1 MLVRYFDQHVLDSI
15 RNSVAA
21 DQVNQLWLSHPSLGN
36 VGDPLGYS
44 GREEQQLC
52 LGSALAKYKLD
63 IIFESITQQSIQLIV
78 LVAQIRR
85 EQTTYAER
93 ERERER
99 ERDTLDQA
107 FDQPRQ
113 GSKFQDSKEPSFH
126 ARCGPSHDQEFQP
139 QCEALREEI
148 ALQMKWCD

>member
-99 ERDTLDQA
+99 EREIPSIKHLISLVKDQSSKIRKNQVSTLDVVHHTTRSSNHNVRLCA
-107 FDQPRQ
+107 KR
-113 GSKFQDSKEPSFH
+113 SLYK
-126 ARCGPSHDQEFQP
+126 
-139 QCEALREEI
+139 
-148 ALQMKWCD
+148 